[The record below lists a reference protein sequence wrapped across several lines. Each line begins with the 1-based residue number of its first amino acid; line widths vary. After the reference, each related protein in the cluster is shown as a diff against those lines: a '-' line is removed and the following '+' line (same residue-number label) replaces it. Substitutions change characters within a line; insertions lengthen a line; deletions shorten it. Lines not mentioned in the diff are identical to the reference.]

1 VQFYPATHCF
11 YNKTIPAMP
20 ATPTN
25 LIQMVAY
32 YNELL
37 TRFAMRFNGGN
48 ESLAEKLVKDAL
60 EAAWEENKFYEGRP
74 LRLLL
79 KNKIIAGIRSQQSSV
94 Y

>member
-1 VQFYPATHCF
+1 
-11 YNKTIPAMP
+11 MP
-20 ATPTN
+20 AIPTN

-37 TRFAMRFNGGN
+37 TRFALRFTGGN
-48 ESLAEKLVKDAL
+48 APLAEKLVKEAL
-60 EAAWEENKFYEGRP
+60 EAAWEEDQFYEGRP

-79 KNKIIAGIRSQQSSV
+79 KNKIVAGIRSQQSSV